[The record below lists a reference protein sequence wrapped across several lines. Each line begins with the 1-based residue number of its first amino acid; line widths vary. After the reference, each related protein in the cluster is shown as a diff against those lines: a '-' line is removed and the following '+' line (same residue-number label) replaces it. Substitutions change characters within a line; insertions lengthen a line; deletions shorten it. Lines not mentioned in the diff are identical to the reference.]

1 MMTTSEETNGIP
13 QPGSIVRYAAW
24 NGVVL
29 DVFKSATSDK
39 HILQI
44 VFAKNIYKQQPAELH
59 VYEDLRSG
67 LLLPSNREALMEELK
82 RLNENALAEV
92 DKLLAKIAT
101 PVENPAP
108 ATRE

>member
-1 MMTTSEETNGIP
+1 MSEELKEIP

-29 DVFKSATSDK
+29 DVFKSDTSDK

-44 VFAKNIYKQQPAELH
+44 IFAKNIYKQQPAELH
-59 VYEDLRSG
+59 VYEDLKGG
-67 LLLPSNREALMEELK
+67 LLLLSNREALTEELK

-101 PVENPAP
+101 PVEVSAPAP
-108 ATRE
+108 YK

>member
-1 MMTTSEETNGIP
+1 MSEELKEIP

-29 DVFKSATSDK
+29 DVFKSDTSDK

-44 VFAKNIYKQQPAELH
+44 MFAKNIYKQQPAELH
-59 VYEDLRSG
+59 VHEDLRGG

-101 PVENPAP
+101 PVESPAR
-108 ATRE
+108 ASHE

>member
-1 MMTTSEETNGIP
+1 MSDELKEIP
-13 QPGSIVRYAAW
+13 QPGRVIRYAAW

-44 VFAKNIYKQQPAELH
+44 MFAKNIYKQQPAELH
-59 VYEDLRSG
+59 VYEDLRGG

-82 RLNENALAEV
+82 RLSENAQAEV
-92 DKLLAKIAT
+92 DKLLEKIA
-101 PVENPAP
+101 AP
-108 ATRE
+108 AEIPAIVNRE

>member
-1 MMTTSEETNGIP
+1 MSNETKEIP
-13 QPGSIVRYAAW
+13 EAGSVIRFGPW

-29 DVFKSATSDK
+29 DVFKSDTSDK

-44 VFAKNIYKQQPAELH
+44 MFAKNIYKQQPAELH
-59 VYEDLRSG
+59 VYEDLRGG

-82 RLNENALAEV
+82 RLSENAQAEV
-92 DKLLAKIAT
+92 DKLLEKIAA
-101 PVENPAP
+101 PVEIPAV

>member
-1 MMTTSEETNGIP
+1 MTTSEETNIIP
-13 QPGSIVRYAAW
+13 QPGTIIRYAAW

-44 VFAKNIYKQQPAELH
+44 MFAKNIYKQQPAELH
-59 VYEDLRSG
+59 IYEDLKSG

-82 RLNENALAEV
+82 RLNENAQAEV
-92 DKLLAKIAT
+92 DKLLEKIAA
-101 PVENPAP
+101 PVEISAIP
-108 ATRE
+108 TRE

>member
-1 MMTTSEETNGIP
+1 MTMSEQNEIP
-13 QPGSIVRYAAW
+13 QPGSIFRYAAW

-29 DVFKSATSDK
+29 DVFESTTSGK

-44 VFAKNIYKQQPAELH
+44 MFAKNIYKQQPAELH
-59 VYEDLRSG
+59 VYEDLRGG

-82 RLNENALAEV
+82 RLNENAQAEV

-101 PVENPAP
+101 PVKIPAI
-108 ATRE
+108 AARE

>member
-1 MMTTSEETNGIP
+1 MTTSEETNIIP
-13 QPGSIVRYAAW
+13 QPGSVIRYAAW

-44 VFAKNIYKQQPAELH
+44 MFAKNIYKQQPAELH
-59 VYEDLRSG
+59 VYEDLRGS

-101 PVENPAP
+101 PVEIPA
-108 ATRE
+108 ATPHK

>member
-1 MMTTSEETNGIP
+1 MSEELKEIP
-13 QPGSIVRYAAW
+13 QPGSVIRYAAW

-29 DVFKSATSDK
+29 DVFKSKTSDK

-44 VFAKNIYKQQPAELH
+44 MFAKNIYKQQPAELH
-59 VYEDLRSG
+59 VYEDLRGG
-67 LLLPSNREALMEELK
+67 LLLPSNRETLMEELK

-101 PVENPAP
+101 PVEIRATAP
-108 ATRE
+108 HK

>member
-1 MMTTSEETNGIP
+1 MSDELKEIP
-13 QPGSIVRYAAW
+13 QPGSIIRYASW

-29 DVFKSATSDK
+29 DVFKSGTSDK

-44 VFAKNIYKQQPAELH
+44 MFAKNIYKQQPAELH
-59 VYEDLRSG
+59 IYEDLRSG
-67 LLLPSNREALMEELK
+67 LLLPSNREALIQELK
-82 RLNENALAEV
+82 RLIENAQAEV

-101 PVENPAP
+101 LVENPAP